1 MFPAKPRRNF
11 PPQVSPAAGIEPA
24 TTTTTHASVPPV
36 VSALRDAGLI
46 DPSPDGRA
54 EALFG
59 RTTTGGLDGVKR
71 AGGLDD
77 DDPETAGGV
86 VRSVAAQK
94 RFKKRPSAA
103 VREAAG

>member
-1 MFPAKPRRNF
+1 M
-11 PPQVSPAAGIEPA
+11 
-24 TTTTTHASVPPV
+24 

-71 AGGLDD
+71 AGGLFDD
-77 DDPETAGGV
+77 DDPETAGGLFDP
-86 VRSVAAQK
+86 SPPKNGSKNA
-94 RFKKRPSAA
+94 PSAA
-103 VREAAG
+103 AAAAAG